1 MPASIPSLSSA
12 AIRVNSIPLAI
23 AVPALILLDLLLA
36 TRINGYRDIA
46 DEIRERGGRHTGSS
60 YNGFLKRRWNI
71 PIWAGF
77 AIVVLSLISYIPV
90 FALFPITRDVPWVNY
105 MLFVLGGVLLAI
117 GLKRAYR
124 EPDRY
129 RGKISGPILSVLSLL
144 IAGFFVLGILVL
156 TKQLPASSGAPHV
169 GQPAPQFTL
178 ANIDGKQIALAD
190 LLKGHQGV
198 ILIFYR
204 GYW

>member
-1 MPASIPSLSSA
+1 MPASIPSFSSA

>member
-1 MPASIPSLSSA
+1 MPASIPSFSSA

-46 DEIRERGGRHTGSS
+46 DEIRERGGRHTGST

-77 AIVVLSLISYIPV
+77 AIVVLSVISYIPV
-90 FALFPITRDVPWVNY
+90 FALFPSTRDVPWVNY
-105 MLFVLGGVLLAI
+105 LLFLTGGVLLAL

-144 IAGFFVLGILVL
+144 IAGFFVFGVLYL
-156 TKQLPASSGAPHV
+156 TKLPVSSRAPL
-169 GQPAPQFTL
+169 GRQPAPLFTL
-178 ANIDGKQIALAD
+178 ANAEGKQTALAD
-190 LLKGHQGV
+190 LLKGQRGV

>member
-1 MPASIPSLSSA
+1 MDGES
-12 AIRVNSIPLAI
+12 V
-23 AVPALILLDLLLA
+23 
-36 TRINGYRDIA
+36 T
-46 DEIRERGGRHTGSS
+46 T

-71 PIWAGF
+71 SLWAGF

-90 FALFPITRDVPWVNY
+90 FALLPITRDVPWVNY
-105 MLFVLGGVLLAI
+105 LLFVLGGVLLAI